1 MDAFTQ
7 WDGNL
12 LIAIQ
17 HAVIHDGLT
26 PIVQAITSLGNGG
39 WFWIALIV
47 LLLCFPKT
55 RRAGII
61 AATALLISFLINNM
75 VLKNL
80 VARTRP
86 YEVFSGVQR
95 LIAKPHDYSFP
106 SGHSAASFVT
116 AVALYRELPKK
127 YGIPLVT
134 LAFMIVASRLYLGV
148 HYPSD
153 VVCGALSGTLIAL
166 IVSHYY
172 DKKGI
177 LQDGQHR
184 K

>member
-1 MDAFTQ
+1 MNTFTQ

-17 HAVIHDGLT
+17 QGVIHDGMT
-26 PIVQAITSLGNGG
+26 PMVKAITSLGNGG
-39 WFWIALIV
+39 WFWIALIL
-47 LLLCFPKT
+47 LLLCFRKT

-75 VLKNL
+75 MLKNL
-80 VARTRP
+80 FARTRP
-86 YEVFSGVQR
+86 YEVFDSVQR

-116 AVALYRELPKK
+116 AVALFREIPKK
-127 YGIPLVT
+127 YGIPLMT
-134 LAFMIVASRLYLGV
+134 LAFMIAASRLYLGV

-153 VVCGALSGTLIAL
+153 VFFGALSGTLIAL

-177 LQDGQHR
+177 LQDGQYR